1 MMHAN
6 QIKVNKIGL
15 DKLWNWACLL
25 LLTCACSSETNS
37 VNTTTTSSSAT
48 DHIGNPYFSLESY
61 FSGEIDRLTSLDNPV
76 KKTVSINGETESQ
89 TLRISNW
96 RHELD
101 PFLGAD
107 INKAAWK
114 TSYSI
119 DSIENVLVYRALE
132 PDLKTRKITIEKDSG
147 GQVRRIEMENELVN
161 WIYQS
166 KEQLKYVPDS
176 LYEIKKQQTIRI
188 VGTNEYHILVRKE
201 PKKSELPN

>member
-6 QIKVNKIGL
+6 QIIVNKIGF

-25 LLTCACSSETNS
+25 LLACACSSETNS
-37 VNTTTTSSSAT
+37 VNTATTSSSAI
-48 DHIGNPYFSLESY
+48 DQVGNPYFSLENY
-61 FSGEIDRLTSLDNPV
+61 FNGEIHRLTSLDNPV

-96 RHELD
+96 RHELA
-101 PFLGAD
+101 PFLEAD

-166 KEQLKYVPDS
+166 KERLKYVPDS

-188 VGTNEYHILVRKE
+188 VGTNEYHIIVRKE
-201 PKKSELPN
+201 PKKPELPH